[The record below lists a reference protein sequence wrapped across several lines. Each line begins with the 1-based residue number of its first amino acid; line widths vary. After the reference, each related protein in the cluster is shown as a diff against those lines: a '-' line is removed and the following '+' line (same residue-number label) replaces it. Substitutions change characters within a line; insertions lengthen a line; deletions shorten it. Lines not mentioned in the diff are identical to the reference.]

1 MEKFMMQS
9 SASLRGLTWQ
19 ELEIIAAPEVADELD
34 AFLTSCQLG
43 GWVVEAEEPQLRWIV
58 YLPCTEKW
66 EDRLSLIVNGVR
78 AVGGECHTRGSIVD
92 EDWAN
97 CWKQF
102 YHPMRFGRHI
112 VVCPSWEEF
121 IPEEGDKVI
130 TLDPGMAFG
139 TGAHASTAMCLEMM
153 ERVYSDGVPDSVL
166 DVGTGSGILAVAAR
180 LLGST
185 CITASDSDPVAVK
198 AARKNF
204 AANNLTSHC
213 DLFEYVGVPLEK
225 GRFPLVCANLVA
237 SLLCRLASDLLKVV
251 LPGGHLIVSG
261 IVQERAEEVI
271 EAFADEGAE
280 VADRIDKDDWVCLLL
295 KNK

>member
-1 MEKFMMQS
+1 MMQS

-19 ELEIIAAPEVADELD
+19 ELEITAAPEIADELD
-34 AFLTSCQLG
+34 TFLTSCRLG
-43 GWVVEAEEPQLRWIV
+43 GWVVEAEEPQLCWIV

-66 EDRLSLIVNGVR
+66 EERLSLIIDGVR
-78 AVGGECHTRGSIVD
+78 ALGGECRTRSSIVD

-102 YHPMRFGRHI
+102 YHPMRFGCHI

-121 IPEEGDKVI
+121 KPEEGDKII

-153 ERVYSDGVPDSVL
+153 ERVYSSRVPDSML
-166 DVGTGSGILAVAAR
+166 DVGTGSGILAIAAR

-185 CITASDSDPVAVK
+185 YITASDSDPVAVK
-198 AARKNF
+198 AAKDNF
-204 AANNLTSHC
+204 TANNLISSC

-225 GRFPLVCANLVA
+225 GCFPLVCANLVA
-237 SLLCRLASDLLKVV
+237 SLLCRLASDLTKVV
-251 LPGGHLIVSG
+251 APEGLLIVSG
-261 IVQERAEEVI
+261 IVQERAEDVI

-295 KNK
+295 RKK